1 SPFAS
6 EDLGTGLDFAN
17 KNPPVRSGIERA
29 AMAAAPAQ
37 VLPPAKRWKKDP
49 NFLETSPVHPA
60 NAVTADWPSL
70 PPDIVR
76 HIADSFLATNDLDWY
91 VDLRAVCHNWRSA
104 TDDPKDSTSD
114 PRFLLRRWIIL
125 DEVFQSD
132 MRRLLVN
139 TATGRFL
146 HKELHALRDYHVV
159 ATTLCGLF
167 VLADRS
173 PPHAA
178 RVFNPLT
185 GDIIRFAAPVPPEV
199 QVTAAVCFDFSSP
212 LLALFFDSCCKM
224 HIASPHSS
232 DAQVYDFDP
241 SVYSFFRRAVGG
253 GLVGRWWEFAGT
265 TDLALKIC
273 KVGQSLGVNLSKF
286 FSGDPTEIGLAND
299 ARCLP
304 MEFVGQMLIIIKGQQ
319 FFHVLRFKTES
330 AELLHVETICNHAI
344 FIGRHRCL
352 AVDAHMFPS
361 IETNCIYYTEHQ
373 GSSAHIWKY
382 NIKDRKADRISEA
395 VDFVKQDKQFVLIG
409 DRPSTIIQLLSS
421 YTISTRDSE
430 MAGAVKLDD

>member
-1 SPFAS
+1 
-6 EDLGTGLDFAN
+6 
-17 KNPPVRSGIERA
+17 
-29 AMAAAPAQ
+29 MAAAPAQ

-185 GDIIRFAAPVPPEV
+185 GDIIRFAAHAPPAGPGD
-199 QVTAAVCFDFSSP
+199 AALRPLRPGRQEPSSP
-212 LLALFFDSCCKM
+212 RSCL
-224 HIASPHSS
+224 
-232 DAQVYDFDP
+232 QP
-241 SVYSFFRRAVGG
+241 SHRRYHPFRGARAARGAVYSFFRRAVGG